1 MAAHTTE
8 QLLAEVEKN
17 DREVIRVQ
25 RTSFKGIDLVDARVW
40 TVPAIPG
47 GESKPTRKGLTLR
60 PETWAELTEALRQ
73 ALGSELEQEDDGEA
87 DHAEGDDDEDAL
99 AGDV

>member
-25 RTSFKGIDLVDARVW
+25 RTRFRGVDLVDCRVW
-40 TVPAIPG
+40 TVPLVPG
-47 GESKPTRKGLTLR
+47 AESKPTKKGLTLR
-60 PETWAELTEALRQ
+60 PETWTELAAALRQ
-73 ALGSELEQEDDGEA
+73 ALGSELEQT
-87 DHAEGDDDEDAL
+87 DDDSDDNEDAL